1 MGDNPAD
8 IILQTV
14 ASLMQQEQKV
24 FLAGPLATRLASV
37 ESDSRFQYD
46 PVARNIAAQIGKV
59 ASGNPE
65 ALVTAD
71 QISHFYKQIESLYP
85 NTEFKTAFA
94 DLFPGT
100 ISQTTTQENP
110 SPISSRHSYIEDD
123 RKIGESEIS
132 VIENQN
138 DVEHHIPEF
147 QIGATFKPELH
158 RFAEKAIIY
167 ELGQFGANNL
177 RVAHKTNGPNL
188 MVYVAQFVSP
198 TGQHSVVVPVQV
210 QNDSVILP
218 EVFGREDRMYNFS
231 KEGFAKFEN
240 DNLRIASVR
249 ASTAADQLRHAESVD
264 ATRNPGALEKYINE
278 EDSLEVVENDQ
289 INPLA
294 PALDHLSD
302 IEATLSNAV
311 LRKQSKHSQRTISA
325 ASEVVAREL
334 KGLGQHKNPV
344 FAGDGKNG
352 DILFAAQIVK
362 NQKIASVLIP
372 VETRGQTVLFPTVF
386 AMAEQEY
393 PLTPNGIEIAFEKNA
408 PQMEFSVKTS
418 NLAEANYNTLRQ
430 TVYASVMENNHTRAQ
445 EALQVVASKFGKEA
459 IANVMKDYQ
468 DWIVKAQ
475 TVSKNDIVKASLGS
489 KMTSDDWANSL
500 QREINAVTNGKGIVL
515 AKELDTIQF
524 EKYDDPAFE
533 GTIMTSRID
542 GIQLT

>member
-8 IILQTV
+8 IILQAV
-14 ASLMQQEQKV
+14 ASLMQQDQKV

-46 PVARNIAAQIGKV
+46 PVARNIATQISKV

-71 QISHFYKQIESLYP
+71 QIDRFYKQIESLYP

-94 DLFPGT
+94 DLFPGVIPQPVALDT
-100 ISQTTTQENP
+100 SSNP
-110 SPISSRHSYIEDD
+110 SRHGYTEND
-123 RKIGESEIS
+123 RKIGDSEIS
-132 VIENQN
+132 VVENQD

-147 QIGATFKPELH
+147 KIGATFKPELH
-158 RFAEKAIIY
+158 RFAEKAITH
-167 ELGQFGANNL
+167 ELCQFGASNL

-198 TGQHSVVVPVQV
+198 TGRHSVVVPIQV
-210 QNDSVILP
+210 QNDTVILP

-240 DNLRIASVR
+240 DNLQIANVR
-249 ASTAADQLRHAESVD
+249 ATTAADQLRHAESVD
-264 ATRNPGALEKYINE
+264 AIRNPGALENYINE
-278 EDSLEVVENDQ
+278 DTVEVAENDQ
-289 INPLA
+289 IDPLA
-294 PALDHLSD
+294 PALNNFSD
-302 IEATLSNAV
+302 IEATLSNAI
-311 LRKQSKHSQRTISA
+311 LRKQSKHNQRTISA

-334 KGLGQHKNPV
+334 KGLGQHETPV

-362 NQKIASVLIP
+362 NQKTASVLIP

-393 PLTPNGIEIAFEKNA
+393 PLTQGGIEVAFEKNA

-430 TVYASVMENNHTRAQ
+430 TVYASVMENDHTRAQ

-468 DWIVKAQ
+468 DWIIKAR
-475 TVSKNDIVKASLGS
+475 TVSKNDIVKAGLGS

-533 GTIMTSRID
+533 GTIMTNRID

>member
-14 ASLMQQEQKV
+14 ASLMQQEKKV

-46 PVARNIAAQIGKV
+46 PVARNIAAQISKV

-71 QISHFYKQIESLYP
+71 QIDRFYKQIESLYP

-94 DLFPGT
+94 DLFPGVVT
-100 ISQTTTQENP
+100 QPTTLETFSNP
-110 SPISSRHSYIEDD
+110 SRHSYTEDD
-123 RKIGESEIS
+123 RKIGDSEIS
-132 VIENQN
+132 VVENQE

-158 RFAEKAIIY
+158 RFAEKAITH
-167 ELGQFGANNL
+167 ELGQFGASNL

-188 MVYVAQFVSP
+188 MVYIAQFVSP
-198 TGQHSVVVPVQV
+198 TGRHSVVVPVQV
-210 QNDSVILP
+210 QNDTVILP

-240 DNLRIASVR
+240 DNLRIASVK
-249 ASTAADQLRHAESVD
+249 ATTAADQLRHAESID
-264 ATRNPGALEKYINE
+264 ATRNPGALENFLNE
-278 EDSLEVVENDQ
+278 EDSLEIVENDQ
-289 INPLA
+289 ISPLA

-302 IEATLSNAV
+302 IEATLSNAI

-334 KGLGQHKNPV
+334 KGLGQHKSPI

-362 NQKIASVLIP
+362 NQKVASVLIP

-393 PLTPNGIEIAFEKNA
+393 PLTSNGIEVAFEKNA

-430 TVYASVMENNHTRAQ
+430 TVYASVMENDHTRAQ

-468 DWIVKAQ
+468 DWIIKAR
-475 TVSKNDIVKASLGS
+475 TVSKNDVVKAGLGS

-533 GTIMTSRID
+533 GAIMTSRID